1 MFTSYPY
8 TRGHCTIL
16 KNEKRDDMGL
26 WTVDTPPTEY
36 LTLRGIKVVDISI
49 FTKFPE
55 AMGRVIRETKMF
67 GGTSLPNL
75 LSLTA
80 QRTN

>member
-1 MFTSYPY
+1 
-8 TRGHCTIL
+8 
-16 KNEKRDDMGL
+16 MGL
-26 WTVDTPPTEY
+26 LLTVATPPTEY

-49 FTKFPE
+49 FKKVSRSYGE
-55 AMGRVIRETKMF
+55 IIRETKMF
-67 GGTSLPNL
+67 GSTSLPNL